1 MYLKEILRGK
11 RISILGDSLSSFEGV
26 SNNANI
32 NATISKNP
40 AYYGKTVPFKLA
52 DTWWMRL
59 INKYE
64 MVLCV
69 NNSWSG
75 GLLYN
80 YLPEYIEDN
89 MSGEYRAHHLAD
101 NGGNLP
107 DIIIVFIGVND
118 LWHAIGWE
126 QFGKAYHS
134 VLETITKQYPN
145 AETFCVGMPDRDTR
159 LVVRAQK
166 LNAAI
171 RQETASHGNKFHYVD
186 LYNSI
191 LNNDTYAQN
200 TLDKDK
206 LHLSTSGMQILADII
221 ENSLKELEMK

>member
-1 MYLKEILRGK
+1 MELNEILRDK

-32 NATISKNP
+32 NATIGKNP
-40 AYYGKTVPFKLA
+40 AYYNTVVPFKLD

-59 INKYE
+59 INKYK

-80 YLPEYIEDN
+80 YLPEHIEDN
-89 MSGEYRAHHLAD
+89 MSGEYRAHHLAE
-101 NGGNLP
+101 NNGNLP
-107 DIIIVFIGVND
+107 DIIIVFIGIND
-118 LWHAIGWE
+118 LGHAVGWE
-126 QFGKAYHS
+126 QFGNAYHS
-134 VLETITKQYPN
+134 VLETITRQYPN
-145 AETFCVGMPDRDTR
+145 AETFCVGLPDRMEEKR
-159 LVVRAQK
+159 VLAKK

-171 RQETASHGNKFHYVD
+171 LQEVTLHGKKFHFVD

-191 LNNDTYAQN
+191 LNNATYAQN
-200 TLDKDK
+200 ALNDG
-206 LHLSTSGMQILADII
+206 LHLSASGMQ
-221 ENSLKELEMK
+221 